1 MKQDS
6 KLNRLAGEKSPYL
19 LQHASNPVDWYP
31 WGDEAFKKA
40 REEDRPL
47 FVSIGYATCHW
58 CHVMEDESFND
69 GEVASLL
76 NDCCVSVKVDREERP
91 DIDGTFMAVCQMM
104 NGNGG
109 WPLNVML
116 TPEGLPFFAG
126 TYLPKRGSAGRPGL
140 VDLVPRVKWL
150 WKTQREDIEK
160 SAGSIAETLRNAA
173 NPEPG
178 SIPGSAVIS
187 AAYRQMEA
195 SFDDEWGGF
204 SKEPKF
210 PMASWLLFLSAYGE
224 RLGEEKAF
232 AMVDKTMEGMW
243 KGGIHDHLGGGFAR
257 YATDRQWNFPHFEK
271 MLYDQALL
279 LYGAA
284 EFQSREK
291 KGLYEAFAD
300 DIAGFVLGEMTSPEG
315 GFYSAFD
322 ADSEGEEGKYY
333 LWTEEEIRSVLPP
346 DEGGIFLNVYG
357 ARKGGNFRNEV
368 TGRIL
373 GDNVLYLAMPF
384 EEAASKFSL
393 ELPKLTALLA
403 SARTKLLEARK
414 KRTPP
419 LLDDKILTDWNGLM
433 IAALARAGAVF
444 ARPEWTA
451 AAQKAARFVDT
462 KLRDKE
468 GELLHRYR
476 GKEASIPG
484 FLDDY
489 AFLIWGLLELGD
501 ATEKTA
507 YMENAGV
514 LLDRAR
520 RNFEDR
526 EKGGFFT
533 SRGEDPHLFLR
544 RKEAYDGAIPSGN
557 AVMVANALRLAALPG
572 RKDCVALA
580 RRTAGAFG
588 RGAEEYPL
596 SHAWLLASVMKL

>member
-1 MKQDS
+1 MKSDS

-31 WGDEAFKKA
+31 WGDEAFEKA
-40 REEDRPL
+40 RKEDRPL
-47 FVSIGYATCHW
+47 FISIGYATCHW
-58 CHVMEDESFND
+58 CHVMEDESFSD
-69 GEVASLL
+69 DEVASLL

-109 WPLNVML
+109 WPLNVMV
-116 TPEGLPFFAG
+116 TPEGLPFFAA

-150 WKTQREDIEK
+150 WKTQREQVEE
-160 SAGSIAETLRNAA
+160 SAESIAEKLRNAA

-178 SIPGSAVIS
+178 SIPGSAVIN
-187 AAYRQMEA
+187 AAYREMES
-195 SFDDEWGGF
+195 SFDAEWGGF
-204 SKEPKF
+204 SSEPKF
-210 PMASWLLFLSAYGE
+210 PMASWLLFLSVYGQ
-224 RLGEEKAF
+224 RMGEEKAF
-232 AMVDKTMEGMW
+232 VMADKTMEGMW

-257 YATDRQWNFPHFEK
+257 YATDRQWNVPHFEK

-291 KGLYEAFAD
+291 KDLYENFAE

-333 LWTEEEIRSVLPP
+333 LWTEEEIRSLLPS
-346 DEGGIFLNVYG
+346 DEAGVFLSVYG

-373 GDNVLYLAMPF
+373 GDNVLYLAMPLK
-384 EEAASKFSL
+384 EAASKFSL
-393 ELPKLTALLA
+393 ELPKLASVLA
-403 SARTKLLEARK
+403 SCRTRLLEARK

-444 ARPEWTA
+444 SRPEWIA
-451 AAQKAARFVDT
+451 AAQKAARFIDT

-468 GELLHRYR
+468 GGLLHRYR
-476 GKEASIPG
+476 GKDASIPG

-489 AFLIWGLLELGD
+489 AFYMWGLLELGA
-501 ATEKTA
+501 ATEKSG
-507 YMENAGV
+507 YSENAGV
-514 LLDRAR
+514 LLDAAR
-520 RNFEDR
+520 RNFED
-526 EKGGFFT
+526 EKKGGFFT
-533 SRGEDPHLFLR
+533 SRGDDTHLFLR

-557 AVMVANALRLAALPG
+557 AVMLANALRLAALPG
-572 RKDCVALA
+572 RKDCTALA
-580 RRTAGAFG
+580 RSIAEAFG
-588 RGAEEYPL
+588 KGAEQYPL